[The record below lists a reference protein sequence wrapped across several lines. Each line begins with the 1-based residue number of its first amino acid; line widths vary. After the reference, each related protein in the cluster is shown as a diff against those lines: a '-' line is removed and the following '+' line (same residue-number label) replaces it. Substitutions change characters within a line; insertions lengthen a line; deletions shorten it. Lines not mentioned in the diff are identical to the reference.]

1 MAVKEFNFG
10 GEYVDGEYTI
20 GDYFHTDSINATFV
34 CIGSKVIAG
43 EVDPQVSLTN
53 YFAEEYIEDGYAETR
68 GIEFSLTADSG
79 RIRNGEVNFGALFA
93 PACNASAIKNSFSL
107 MDVVFT
113 PTVNANAN
121 FVANQITLESIIN
134 QSLMDDTRIRTFTT
148 MSSFTFFDT
157 NTNTTVT
164 TATSSIHSVFFTDIP
179 SVNLFKGA
187 EIHVNQ
193 SPFLQQ
199 TNVNKTTDTDATLNS
214 NITMS
219 CDALKVKFGEA
230 DMIALSG
237 IVEVRPITYVL
248 ETRNTVELISSHNE
262 HTVDSTNATSKF
274 GSGSAFFD
282 TTDNQSIFD
291 STYSGRTSNIIY
303 DGTNYVLIGSD
314 GKSWTNSDFTDI
326 TGWSSVTNNIASS
339 LGYDAF
345 DWVDTE
351 LKYETANQPNI
362 SASTSYYVLSFRT
375 NSYPNGYQALYS
387 SDLQTWYEVSNYLLA
402 NTNSNTNS
410 ADYWI
415 KIGGLYEYAANNAS
429 SQVQFKRASRLADL
443 SQNSNWYTTLNSNKD
458 LASGFFRNSAP
469 RSIYD
474 GANNYVAIPATN
486 EIWIYKG
493 SGSFTYSNVAQITT
507 DGEYNDESRIVDY
520 QYDGTRH
527 YLILQSYIYVS
538 TNGTTWTEWQ
548 DFSAGDRI
556 IGFANDGAGNLL
568 LAQRNY
574 NTQQNITLKQGT
586 YASGFTSV
594 SLPENRFNSKF
605 YRSRQN
611 RNCLSYLDNKFVF
624 LSSGEVPDHSR
635 GFTFSGGTFNYFST
649 PYESPEILIHETSGS
664 LSNFKTLDF
673 WSKQNSSNQSNY
685 FRWYNSAG
693 KRTEFILQGNIAN
706 TTTARFRLLY
716 ADANNNYQTVTYTE
730 PGLTGVATGYIT
742 VTGDVTDWNH
752 HRVIQDEGKLSYYL
766 NGTRVYTSTNT
777 LATDITSFGLGAFYP
792 LDQAFVDELYIS
804 SAAENDPDDLT
815 ITVPVGAWQ
824 RDSNTKFLAHFDG
837 NLDIDTSLLFD
848 EQLDLQHNSS
858 LFAIANTTLDA
869 NTVHL
874 GTFTQQTQAS
884 VTRSYST
891 EVLSD
896 FNVQADGISVVTISP
911 VTHSAN
917 FAITTVNDIA
927 KTFTALMNVNTFT
940 TSSVTRIK
948 PLDATFEAIATS
960 INVINKIGATLV
972 DFADGV
978 FSTTVN
984 ADRLRGIDST
994 SSSLFDITSTATHIK
1009 AFEINEM
1016 SVVSTVSAD
1025 VNFRPDVLMD
1035 NGGLGTLLAD
1045 VNVVRDAEASFE
1057 SAFSAIPVTR
1067 GLIGFTVNTN
1077 LVSTVEIDGT
1087 VSKNAE
1093 STLLTQFNLIS
1104 SAVKTIDNSA
1114 TINSVAT
1121 TNIDVN
1127 RTRNVETVFDS
1138 IASQASAV
1146 ARIGD
1151 FLITL
1156 ESAFTIETE
1165 VTKTSGVGGILDS
1178 VSDVNAIPTRLIDRE
1193 IDPIDAEF
1201 TSVAYGTKGTDT
1213 TVVTSSSSVVEAT
1226 VNSVTRISA
1235 EINDAVSFAVTVK
1248 LTRGGDIDL
1257 DSDFAILTDT
1267 TLSRTRS
1274 ITTQL
1279 STENIIEASVTKF
1292 VGVIV
1297 STPVTVTV
1305 TADAKVIVIDSI
1317 SYTIP
1322 RENRVFTIN
1331 RENREHQVQFE
1342 QRETTIGA

>member
-1 MAVKEFNFG
+1 MADIRYYEVGFIDENYMDDTVDTTGYYLEGYLDDDYIGEG
-10 GEYVDGEYTI
+10 GEVREGECVM
-20 GDYFHTDSINATFV
+20 A
-34 CIGSKVIAG
+34 GSSVTTVTPGKIMTTTVI
-43 EVDPQVSLTN
+43 
-53 YFAEEYIEDGYAETR
+53 
-68 GIEFSLTADSG
+68 LTAFDTISMT
-79 RIRNGEVNFGALFA
+79 
-93 PACNASAIKNSFSL
+93 ASVIKNSFAILESSSSFL
-107 MDVVFT
+107 ATVSKVAGNVV
-113 PTVNANAN
+113 
-121 FVANQITLESIIN
+121 TLESIIN

-148 MSSFTFFDT
+148 LSSFYNPST
-157 NTNTTVT
+157 NVT
-164 TATSSIHSVFFTDIP
+164 TTSSSLHSVFFIDAS
-179 SVNLFKGA
+179 SVTLFKGA
-187 EIHVNQ
+187 EMNT
-193 SPFLQQ
+193 SPTPFSQQ
-199 TNVNKTTDTDATLNS
+199 TIINVTTDIDATLNS

-219 CDALKVKFGEA
+219 CDALSVTS
-230 DMIALSG
+230 DVIVSMTMSSG

-248 ETRNTVELISSHNE
+248 ETRNTVELISTHNE

-282 TTDNQSIFD
+282 TTDNQRIFAP
-291 STYSGRTSNIIY
+291 SSSGRTSNIIY

-326 TGWSSVTNNIASS
+326 TGWTSVTNNINSS
-339 LGYDAF
+339 LGQNNVGYDF
-345 DWVDTE
+345 YDFTDTE

-362 SASTSYYVLSFRT
+362 SASTSYYVLSFT
-375 NSYPNGYQALYS
+375 ASEYPSKYQALYS
-387 SDLQTWYEVSNYLLA
+387 TDLQTWYEGSNYLFSHTTP
-402 NTNSNTNS
+402 TNIST
-410 ADYWI
+410 DYWI
-415 KIGGLYEYAANNAS
+415 KISGLFEYAANNAS

-443 SQNSNWYTTLNSNKD
+443 SDNSNWYNTLLSNKD
-458 LASGFFRNSAP
+458 TDSGFFRNSAP

-538 TNGTTWTEWQ
+538 TNGTTWTKWQ
-548 DFSAGDRI
+548 DFGSAGNRI

-568 LAQRNY
+568 LAQRD
-574 NTQQNITLKQGT
+574 TDTLQGITLKQGT

-594 SLPENRFNSKF
+594 SLPENRFGSKF

-624 LSSGEVPDHSR
+624 LSSGESPDHSR

-649 PYESPEILIHETSGS
+649 PYENPEILIHETSGS

-685 FRWYNSAG
+685 FHWYNSAG
-693 KRTEFILQGNIAN
+693 KRTEFILAGNIAN
-706 TTTARFRLLY
+706 TTTARFRLFY
-716 ADANNNYQTVTYTE
+716 VDANNNYQNVTYTE
-730 PGLTGVATGYIT
+730 PGLPAFTGYIT

-824 RDSNTKFLAHFDG
+824 RDSYTKFLAHFDG
-837 NLDIDTSLLFD
+837 NLDIDTSVVFD

-858 LFAIANTTLDA
+858 LFVIANTTLDA

-884 VTRSYST
+884 VLRSASL
-891 EVLSD
+891 EILSD
-896 FNVQADGISVVTISP
+896 FNVQADGISVVTMSP

-917 FAITTVNDIA
+917 FAIALNFDIA

-1057 SAFSAIPVTR
+1057 SAFSASSATR

-1077 LVSTVEIDGT
+1077 LISTVEIDGT
-1087 VSKNAE
+1087 AIKGAE
-1093 STLLTQFNLIS
+1093 STLLTQFNLVS
-1104 SAVKTIDNSA
+1104 SAVKTIDNLA

-1178 VSDVNAIPTRLIDRE
+1178 VSDVNAIPTRVIDRE
-1193 IDPIDAEF
+1193 IDPIGAEF
-1201 TSVAYGTKGTDT
+1201 TSVVNGTKGTDNQ
-1213 TVVTSSSSVVEAT
+1213 VVTSSSSVVEAN
-1226 VNSVTRISA
+1226 VNAVKRISA
-1235 EINDAVSFAVTVK
+1235 EINDAVNFAVTVK

-1274 ITTQL
+1274 ITTEL
-1279 STENIIEASVTKF
+1279 LTENIIEASVTKII
-1292 VGVIV
+1292 GVTIT
-1297 STPVTVTV
+1297 TPVTVTV